1 MIPPYQPEN
10 AEIAIEARDLTMR
23 FVPSLPLITS
33 ISAFHAGDFGFLGS
47 NGCGKSTTMKML
59 TGLLPASEGEAWL
72 FGQPVDPKDIDT
84 RRRGYMSQ
92 AFRSITNSPCGKT
105 GVTCSSVSYP
115 EAEIPA
121 RVAEM
126 SERFKLNDVEDV
138 LPESLPLGIRQR
150 LSLAVA
156 VIHRP
161 EMLILDEPT
170 SGVDPV
176 ARDMFWQLMVDLS
189 RQDKVTIFISTHFMN
204 EAQRCDRISLMHAG
218 KCASGTPPELVEK
231 RGPPVSKRH
240 LSPICRKRQGRATK
254 LKRRPWYTTPPTRH
268 VRDSA
273 CAVCL
278 ATAAVKRWNCAA
290 IRYARRWR

>member
-1 MIPPYQPEN
+1 
-10 AEIAIEARDLTMR
+10 
-23 FVPSLPLITS
+23 
-33 ISAFHAGDFGFLGS
+33 
-47 NGCGKSTTMKML
+47 MKML

-84 RRRGYMSQ
+84 RRRVGYMSQ
-92 AFRSITNSPCGKT
+92 AFSLYNELTVRQTTELHARLFHI
-105 GVTCSSVSYP
+105 P

-189 RQDKVTIFISTHFMN
+189 RRQSDYLHLHPLY
-204 EAQRCDRISLMHAG
+204 ER
-218 KCASGTPPELVEK
+218 SGTL
-231 RGPPVSKRH
+231 
-240 LSPICRKRQGRATK
+240 
-254 LKRRPWYTTPPTRH
+254 
-268 VRDSA
+268 
-273 CAVCL
+273 
-278 ATAAVKRWNCAA
+278 
-290 IRYARRWR
+290 